1 MIAHLVKET
10 KMHDRNYY
18 RMLTNAELV
27 EQVRYG
33 QDVNW
38 HELAIVL
45 AERLETVREDTLDEL
60 K

>member
-1 MIAHLVKET
+1 
-10 KMHDRNYY
+10 MHDRNYY

-33 QDVNW
+33 TGINW

-60 K
+60 R

>member
-1 MIAHLVKET
+1 
-10 KMHDRNYY
+10 MHDRNYY

-33 QDVNW
+33 QAVNW

-45 AERLETVREDTLDEL
+45 AERLETVRDDILDEL
-60 K
+60 R

>member
-1 MIAHLVKET
+1 
-10 KMHDRNYY
+10 MHDRNYY

-33 QDVNW
+33 TEINW

-45 AERLETVREDTLDEL
+45 AERLETVRDGILDEL
-60 K
+60 R